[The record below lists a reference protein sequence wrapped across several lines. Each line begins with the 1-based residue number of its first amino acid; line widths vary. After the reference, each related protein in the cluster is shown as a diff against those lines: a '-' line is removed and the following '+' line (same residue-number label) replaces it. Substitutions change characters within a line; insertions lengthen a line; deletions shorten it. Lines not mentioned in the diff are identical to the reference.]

1 MGVNKKAGRLMNT
14 SGESKQPSLWNKF
27 YKEYKQIQ
35 LNDREKAILNMVQV
49 AEGQVK
55 KIHSSASKEVI
66 R

>member
-1 MGVNKKAGRLMNT
+1 MGVNKKVGSLMSTN
-14 SGESKQPSLWNKF
+14 GETKRTNLWKKF
-27 YKEYKQIQ
+27 YKEYKPVQ
-35 LNDREKAILNMVQV
+35 LSDREKAVLKMVQV